1 MDKVITDYFSGAF
14 CINLDDRPERM
25 AQAQAEF
32 DRLGLKVERMPAV
45 KGNPSGIETALLPN
59 EVGCKLSHMHCI
71 TEAAKRSWNSVLV
84 FEDDVAFRDNANEL
98 FTQYIDQVP
107 LDWAIIYLGGNHWG
121 WNLGEKDKPQLEKI
135 TENVY
140 RTRNTLTTHAY
151 VIKWSVWLDAIA
163 EMSATDKPVDV
174 VYGEIQKRHPV
185 YALRPNL
192 AWQRD
197 GWSDINNRKCN
208 YYFLREW

>member
-1 MDKVITDYFSGAF
+1 MDKVITDYFPGAF

-25 AQAQAEF
+25 AQTQAEF
-32 DRLGLKVERMPAV
+32 DRLGLEVERMPATR
-45 KGNPSGIETALLPN
+45 GNPLNRETALLPN
-59 EVGCKLSHMHCI
+59 EVGCKLSHMDCI
-71 TEAAKRSWNSVLV
+71 FEAARRGWGSVLI
-84 FEDDVAFRDNANEL
+84 FEDDVVFGDNANEL
-98 FTQYIDQVP
+98 FAAYMEQVP
-107 LDWAIIYLGGNHWG
+107 SDWVMIYLGGNHWG
-121 WNLGEKDKPQLEKI
+121 WNLGEKNNPRLERI

-140 RTRNTLTTHAY
+140 RTKNTLTTHAY
-151 VIKWSVWLDAIA
+151 AIRWPVWAEAIA
-163 EMSATDKPVDV
+163 EMQATDKPVDI
-174 VYGEIQKRHPV
+174 VYGEIQKRCPV